1 MYVLPQGSSYLH
13 IVDGPCAGTQI
24 SVTRALCHMHLEA
37 VGVIPKPDVSIVELG
52 PEDTCLVL
60 GSDGVF
66 DYMSPDEVRCL

>member
-1 MYVLPQGSSYLH
+1 
-13 IVDGPCAGTQI
+13 
-24 SVTRALCHMHLEA
+24 MHLEA